1 VLVVTRFSVAEAD
14 GEQFAGQARA
24 ALGALAARPGYLR
37 GHLGRAIDDPS
48 CWLLLTEWD
57 GVGAYRRALS
67 AYDVRVQAIPVLALG
82 QPEPG
87 AFEVLTTVDHAGAG
101 LVSRSDR
108 AADAD
113 TAGPGAPQPPQAAP
127 PAQPT
132 QPPRAVPATQPPQAA
147 PPAQPTQPPRAAQ
160 PAQAASPAQPTQ
172 LLRQGRRPEALDQP
186 GGAVAPD
193 PLRPDDPTGQEMP

>member
-101 LVSRSDR
+101 LVNRSDR

-113 TAGPGAPQPPQAAP
+113 TAGPGAPQAAP
-127 PAQPT
+127 A
-132 QPPRAVPATQPPQAA
+132 
-147 PPAQPTQPPRAAQ
+147 
-160 PAQAASPAQPTQ
+160 AQPTQ
-172 LLRQGRRPEALDQP
+172 LPRQGQRPEALDQP